1 MSDEVLL
8 GELKMRRGEVLEMLK
23 LAPDDHLFGLVI
35 AKMDDEIK
43 RLEQTRI
50 PSLRE
55 DWELYFS
62 G

>member
-23 LAPDDHLFGLVI
+23 LAPDDHRFGLVI
-35 AKMDDEIK
+35 AKMDEEIK
-43 RLEQTRI
+43 RLEQIRN